1 MIARNRI
8 WEELKQ
14 AKANIICLQKYTDK
28 KRSRNRWYNAF
39 VAVVASAGALGYPI
53 NELIPLYASIA
64 VGFVSIIK
72 SIMPNFLHTEP
83 ELSEL
88 DNLSDFYVRYMNSL
102 ERIWYNH
109 EYNNISDKETMI
121 SFFELKETECDKQS
135 IMNKGIRNI
144 SKKFQ
149 TEIDDIA
156 EDYINKV
163 YFEKYPNIEEYD
175 KN

>member
-1 MIARNRI
+1 MIARNRL

-14 AKANIICLQKYTDK
+14 AKSNIICLQKYTDK

-39 VAVVASAGALGYPI
+39 VAVVSSVGALGYTI
-53 NELIPLYASIA
+53 DELIPVYASII
-64 VGFVSIIK
+64 VGFVSIFK

-83 ELSEL
+83 ELSGL

-109 EYNNISDKETMI
+109 EYNQIGDKETMEE
-121 SFFELKETECDKQS
+121 FFKLKETECDKQS
-135 IMNKGIRNI
+135 ILNKGVRNI
-144 SKKFQ
+144 SRKFQ
-149 TEIDDIA
+149 KEIDREA

-163 YFEKYPNIEEYD
+163 YFEKYLNTEEYG
-175 KN
+175 KE